1 MEGGRG
7 GKRTGMVGTQMTIE
21 SGRGRV
27 KVVDKPSLVGGVM
40 GKPARKIT
48 LGHKWSEC
56 GFWVNSLARMR
67 HHQIVQ
73 LA

>member
-1 MEGGRG
+1 
-7 GKRTGMVGTQMTIE
+7 MVGTQMTIE

-56 GFWVNSLARMR
+56 GFIQSRQCTLEGPG
-67 HHQIVQ
+67 Q
-73 LA
+73 